1 MRDDCLK
8 ISHVWCAVANEMSFS
23 DRVERFQ
30 KSELHLNTRQ
40 YKPVGQSQLASMRGS
55 LTSEIPSPRRK
66 KLRLTSTVYPPT
78 LEITR
83 FDDPRGE
90 K

>member
-8 ISHVWCAVANEMSFS
+8 ISYVWCAVANEMSFS

-40 YKPVGQSQLASMRGS
+40 YKPIGQSQLASMRGS
-55 LTSEIPSPRRK
+55 LTSEISSPKRSFE
-66 KLRLTSTVYPPT
+66 LTSTVEPP
-78 LEITR
+78 R
-83 FDDPRGE
+83 NHKVR
-90 K
+90 